1 MDRHKLLDS
10 STNKLKTFKENILHG
25 ISTKWDSTFNENVQN
40 NLQNSNRRLKK
51 NRSIYGQPQINL
63 NQSTT
68 TNMQNSHHW
77 KSLDSLD
84 FSECNHSSIGS
95 NSTSLSDLRTLD
107 CQKNQD
113 WIVSDLG
120 TSVESFEND
129 QEPFRR
135 CSSVNSS
142 SSGCSVTTENHDEL
156 SREAKYFMKQFVEK
170 IFTKCSSISLDEKAK
185 FGYYSRM
192 ENGRLWFARFINRK
206 RNDNKCVQESTFYSL
221 AQYFAIILFECAE
234 SDDFTPAKI
243 LMNMCFTYYHYQP
256 QATSTMANNRWSRHS
271 SSSSVSMQ
279 NNKQYLC
286 TVLRDQPI
294 WKLKRFWNAAFFDAI
309 QCERANFYENNR
321 EQPNHKYYDWQFH
334 ANLTFGQLGTFTY
347 NMNSFGLSKEFCLE
361 FLRKQS
367 TIANITAEQFK
378 LLQDDIESMYNAQNT
393 RR

>member
-1 MDRHKLLDS
+1 M
-10 STNKLKTFKENILHG
+10 FKENILHE
-25 ISTKWDSTFNENVQN
+25 ISTKWDSTFNENNAQN
-40 NLQNSNRRLKK
+40 KSPKIIQRSKK

-63 NQSTT
+63 DHSTT
-68 TNMQNSHHW
+68 MNIIRNSHHW

-84 FSECNHSSIGS
+84 FSESNHSNYS
-95 NSTSLSDLRTLD
+95 NSTSLSDLRTID

-113 WIVSDLG
+113 WIVSDIG
-120 TSVESFEND
+120 TSVESFENE
-129 QEPFRR
+129 QESMFKR
-135 CSSVNSS
+135 CSSMNSS
-142 SSGCSVTTENHDEL
+142 SSGCSVTTENQDEL

-170 IFTKCSSISLDEKAK
+170 IFVKSSSISLEEKAK

-192 ENGRLWFARFINRK
+192 ENGRLWFARYINRK

-243 LMNMCFTYYHYQP
+243 LMNMCFTFYHYQL
-256 QATSTMANNRWSRHS
+256 QTTMTNNRRSKQS
-271 SSSSVSMQ
+271 SSSSSSFSISTME

-321 EQPNHKYYDWQFH
+321 DQPNHKYYDWQFH
-334 ANLTFGQLGTFTY
+334 ANLTFGQLG
-347 NMNSFGLSKEFCLE
+347 
-361 FLRKQS
+361 
-367 TIANITAEQFK
+367 
-378 LLQDDIESMYNAQNT
+378 
-393 RR
+393 

>member
-1 MDRHKLLDS
+1 MDSIKLIDS
-10 STNKLKTFKENILHG
+10 STNKLKMFKENILHE
-25 ISTKWDSTFNENVQN
+25 ISTKWDSTFNENNAQN
-40 NLQNSNRRLKK
+40 KSPKIIQRSKK

-63 NQSTT
+63 DHSTT
-68 TNMQNSHHW
+68 MNIIRNSHHW

-84 FSECNHSSIGS
+84 FSESNHSNYS
-95 NSTSLSDLRTLD
+95 NSTSLSDLRTID

-113 WIVSDLG
+113 WIVSDIG
-120 TSVESFEND
+120 TSVESFENE
-129 QEPFRR
+129 QESMFKR
-135 CSSVNSS
+135 CSSMNSS
-142 SSGCSVTTENHDEL
+142 SSGCSVTTENQDEL

-170 IFTKCSSISLDEKAK
+170 IFLKSSSISLEEKAK

-192 ENGRLWFARFINRK
+192 ENGRLWFARYINRK

-243 LMNMCFTYYHYQP
+243 LMNM
-256 QATSTMANNRWSRHS
+256 
-271 SSSSVSMQ
+271 
-279 NNKQYLC
+279 L
-286 TVLRDQPI
+286 LRDQPI

-321 EQPNHKYYDWQFH
+321 DQPNHKYYDWQFH

-347 NMNSFGLSKEFCLE
+347 NMNSFGLPKEFCLE

-367 TIANITAEQFK
+367 TIANITNEQFK
-378 LLQDDIESMYNAQNT
+378 LLQDNIEAMYNAQK
-393 RR
+393 